1 MIYLGPSVPID
12 DVINA
17 GEAIKPHGFYTVI
30 TGQPSGY
37 SLSDYLNKLA
47 NRFPDSNVF
56 VSGPQVVH
64 PIKGLDPNVFVLN
77 NLNTVISQVEVL
89 CEEN

>member
-37 SLSDYLNKLA
+37 SLSDYTRLGVPMRRLA
-47 NRFPDSNVF
+47 VWIVAFSLMGAAAAAPEGHTWQGRLTGADRTARGR
-56 VSGPQVVH
+56 GP
-64 PIKGLDPNVFVLN
+64 
-77 NLNTVISQVEVL
+77 
-89 CEEN
+89 